1 MFAVIFEVEPKRE
14 RRNDYFETA
23 SRLRPE
29 LERIDGFVDNERFRH
44 LTRPE
49 RVLSLSIWHDEAALV
64 RWRML
69 AVHRQAQE
77 RGRREIFS
85 DYHLRVGEIV
95 ADSAGVAL
103 SQRGLD
109 ATQVGAAFVTIAEL
123 APMSGAEDIGLSE
136 GACTEISGFESLT
149 TPGKSLWLA
158 SWRDAASAES
168 WTPRVPTGATF
179 RHRRVRIIRDYGM
192 DDRREAP
199 QHYPPVERQRHGA

>member
-14 RRNDYFETA
+14 RWDDYFETA
-23 SRLRPE
+23 KRLRPE

-49 RVLSLSIWHDEAALV
+49 RVLSLSIWRDEAALI

-69 AVHRQAQE
+69 AIHRQAQE

-85 DYHLRVGEIV
+85 DYHLRVGEVV
-95 ADSAGVAL
+95 ADSAGMAL
-103 SQRGLD
+103 PQRGLD
-109 ATQVGAAFVTIAEL
+109 ATQAGAAFVTIAEL
-123 APMSGAEDIGLSE
+123 APIGGVEDIGLSATE
-136 GACTEISGFESLT
+136 GACTEVSGFESLT
-149 TPGKSLWLA
+149 TPGKGLWLA

-168 WTPRVPTGATF
+168 WTPRAPTGATL
-179 RHRRVRIIRDYGM
+179 RRRRVRIIRDYGM

-199 QHYPPVERQRHGA
+199 QHYPPVER